1 MALESTVT
9 SKGQTT
15 LPKDVRDRLG
25 LAPGDKVRYLIIGD
39 EIRLVRPRKVMT
51 LCGTLPHPGEPVG
64 LDEMDRAVREVAA
77 TRQRRDR

>member
-25 LAPGDKVRYLIIGD
+25 LAPGDKVRYLITGD

-51 LCGTLPHPGEPVG
+51 LCGSLPYDGDPVS
-64 LDEMDRAVREVAA
+64 LDEMDQAIRDGAA
-77 TRQRRDR
+77 ARQRRDR

>member
-51 LCGTLPHPGEPVG
+51 LCGTLPHHGDPIG

>member
-9 SKGQTT
+9 TKGQTT

-39 EIRLVRPRKVMT
+39 EVRLVRPRKVMT
-51 LCGTLPHPGEPVG
+51 LCGSLPHDGDAVS
-64 LDEMDRAVREVAA
+64 LDRMDQAVREGAA
-77 TRQRRDR
+77 SRRRGDR

>member
-1 MALESTVT
+1 MTLESTVT

-25 LAPGDKVRYLIIGD
+25 LSPGDKVRYLIIGA

-51 LCGTLPHPGEPVG
+51 LCGSLPHKGDPIS
-64 LDEMDRAVREVAA
+64 LDEMDQAIREGAA
-77 TRQRRDR
+77 ARQRRDR

>member
-1 MALESTVT
+1 M
-9 SKGQTT
+9 
-15 LPKDVRDRLG
+15 PKDVRDRLG

-51 LCGTLPHPGEPVG
+51 LCGTLPHHGEPVG
-64 LDEMDRAVREVAA
+64 LDEIDRAVQEVAA

>member
-39 EIRLVRPRKVMT
+39 EVRLVRPRKVMT
-51 LCGTLPHPGEPVG
+51 LCGRLPHDGDPVG
-64 LDEMDRAVREVAA
+64 LDEMDRAIRDGA
-77 TRQRRDR
+77 TARRRGDR